1 MASASLKK
9 VVAKYIWSQ
18 ILGGKV
24 SIERT
29 ARFLDMSVRSLQRS
43 LSREG
48 TDFRTL
54 VNEARSRKA
63 AELLIYADASIGG
76 IARSLGYS
84 TPTHFARAFRKAT
97 GVSPRAFRQR

>member
-9 VVAKYIWSQ
+9 AVGKYIWSQ
-18 ILGGKV
+18 VLEGKV
-24 SIERT
+24 SIQSA
-29 ARFLDMSVRSLQRS
+29 ARSLDISVRSLQRS
-43 LSREG
+43 LSCEH

-63 AELLIYADASIGG
+63 AELLTYADATIAG
-76 IARSLGYS
+76 ISRSLGYS

-97 GVSPRAFRQR
+97 GVSPRQFRQR